1 MIGIGLLLAFALA
14 YGLIR
19 VAAGYPRP
27 PRAFGFLMRG
37 EAAFLRAA
45 AEATYPAAGAIPISG
60 GDAKISEYVDRL
72 LAASHPRIRLQMRM
86 LFFLME
92 HATIILPAP
101 GRGGRRRFSSL
112 DRDQQAAVLDA
123 WAESPYWQRRLVFS
137 SLRAILTMGYFA
149 HPPLLRHLG
158 VAPLAIDSPICE
170 ADLLYP
176 RIGAMPAT
184 IAYTRDDLTPASA
197 GTPLALDAPLDPR
210 YAAEEA

>member
-1 MIGIGLLLAFALA
+1 MIAVWLLLALALA
-14 YGLIR
+14 YGLTR

-37 EAAFLRAA
+37 EAAFLKAA
-45 AEATYPAAGAIPISG
+45 AVATFPPAGAIPISG
-60 GDAKISEYVDRL
+60 GDAMISEYVDRL
-72 LAASHPRIRLQMRM
+72 LAASHPRIRVQMRM
-86 LFFLME
+86 LFFLVE
-92 HATIILPAP
+92 QATIFFPAP

-112 DRDQQAAVLDA
+112 DRGQQVAVLDA
-123 WAESPYWQRRLVFS
+123 WGGSPYWQRRLVFS

-149 HPPLLRHLG
+149 HPPLLRYLG

-176 RIGAMPAT
+176 RIGAMPST
-184 IAYTRDDLTPASA
+184 IEYTRDDLTPPSA

-210 YAAEEA
+210 YVAEEA